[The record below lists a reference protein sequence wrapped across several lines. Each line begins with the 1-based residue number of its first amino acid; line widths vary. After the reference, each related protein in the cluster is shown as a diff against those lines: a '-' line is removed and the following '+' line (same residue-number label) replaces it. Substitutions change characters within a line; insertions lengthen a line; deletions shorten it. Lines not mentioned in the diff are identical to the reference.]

1 MTINQKKLEQS
12 YIQELYVQEDEVLR
26 SITPG
31 LTERGLPLIS
41 VPPEVGKAIYLLA
54 KISGAKRA
62 LEIGL
67 LGGYSTIWLTRGL
80 VEGGQVVSLELKEE
94 HAKFARQN
102 LSQAGL
108 LEQVTIYVGD
118 ALKSLDALI
127 EKEEKFDFFVIDA
140 DKVNYPVYIDKVIQ
154 LANPGA
160 VLSCDNLFFNGRIF
174 DKKDAMNPAPAA
186 VRKVNEI
193 LSSHPRLESIL
204 FPIGDGLGVARVK
217 G

>member
-1 MTINQKKLEQS
+1 MINQKKLEQS
-12 YIQELYVQEDEVLR
+12 YIQDLYVQEDEVLQ
-26 SITPG
+26 SVTLG
-31 LTERGLPLIS
+31 LMDRGLPLIS

-54 KISGAKRA
+54 KISGARRA

-80 VEGGQVVSLELKEE
+80 TEDGRVVSLELKEE
-94 HAKFARQN
+94 HANFARHN

-108 LEQVTIYVGD
+108 LERVTIRVGD
-118 ALKSLDALI
+118 ALESLDALL
-127 EKEEKFDFFVIDA
+127 ETGEKFDFFVIDA
-140 DKVNYPVYIDKVIQ
+140 DKVNYPVYIEKVIQ

-160 VLSCDNLFFNGRIF
+160 VLCCDNLFFNGRIF
-174 DKKDAMNPAPAA
+174 DEKDALNPAPAA

-193 LSSHPRLESIL
+193 LSSHPRLEAIL

-217 G
+217 V

>member
-1 MTINQKKLEQS
+1 MTMNRKQEQS
-12 YIQELYVQEDEVLR
+12 YIQELYVQEDDILQ

-54 KISGAKRA
+54 KISGARRA

-80 VEGGQVVSLELKEE
+80 AEEGQVVSLELKEE
-94 HAKFARQN
+94 HANFARYN
-102 LSQAGL
+102 LLQAGL
-108 LEQVTIYVGD
+108 LNRVTIHVGD
-118 ALKSLDALI
+118 ALVSLDALI
-127 EKEEKFDFFVIDA
+127 EADEKFDFFVIDA
-140 DKVNYPVYIDKVIQ
+140 DKVNYPVYIEKVIQ

-160 VLSCDNLFFNGRIF
+160 VLCCDNLFFNGRIF
-174 DKKDAMNPAPAA
+174 DEKDALNPAPAA

-193 LSSHPRLESIL
+193 LSAHPRLEAIL

-217 G
+217 E